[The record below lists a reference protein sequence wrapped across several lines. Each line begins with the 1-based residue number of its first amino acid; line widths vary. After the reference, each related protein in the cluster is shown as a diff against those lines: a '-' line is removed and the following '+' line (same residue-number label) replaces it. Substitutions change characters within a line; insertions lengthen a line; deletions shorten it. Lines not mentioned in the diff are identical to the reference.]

1 MAKRRVSGR
10 GRSRVALL
18 LLGFVLV
25 STVVIW
31 RRSAGIERA
40 RELRDLTRARGELL
54 AERARL
60 ERDIRDASS
69 RARLVPLAERRL
81 GMHLPADSEIVY
93 LVRPRDDRPSRPAN
107 AP

>member
-1 MAKRRVSGR
+1 MARRRVTGR
-10 GRSRVALL
+10 GRSVVALV

-31 RRSAGIERA
+31 RRTAGIQRA
-40 RELRDLTRARGELL
+40 RELRELERARVDLL

-93 LVRPRDDRPSRPAN
+93 LVRARDDHARRRVD

>member
-10 GRSRVALL
+10 GRSTVALL
-18 LLGFVLV
+18 LLAFVLV

-31 RRSAGIERA
+31 RRTAGIQRA
-40 RELRDLTRARGELL
+40 RELRDLERARGDLL

-81 GMHLPADSEIVY
+81 GMHLPSDSEIVY
-93 LVRPRDDRPSRPAN
+93 LVRPRDDRPRRTAD

>member
-1 MAKRRVSGR
+1 MAKRRVTGR
-10 GRSRVALL
+10 GRKVAALL

-40 RELRDLTRARGELL
+40 RVLRELERARVELL
-54 AERARL
+54 AEKARL

-81 GMHLPADSEIVY
+81 GMHVPHDSEIVH
-93 LVRPRDDRPSRPAN
+93 LERPRDGRASRTAD

>member
-10 GRSRVALL
+10 GRRTVALFL
-18 LLGFVLV
+18 VGFVVV
-25 STVVIW
+25 SSVVIW
-31 RRSAGIERA
+31 RRTAGIERA
-40 RELRDLTRARGELL
+40 RELRDLARERDELL

-93 LVRPRDDRPSRPAN
+93 LVRPRDDRSRPAN

>member
-10 GRSRVALL
+10 GRRTVALFL
-18 LLGFVLV
+18 VGFVVV
-25 STVVIW
+25 SSVVIW
-31 RRSAGIERA
+31 RRTAGIERA
-40 RELRDLTRARGELL
+40 RELRDLARERDELL

-93 LVRPRDDRPSRPAN
+93 LVRPRDDGSRPAH

>member
-10 GRSRVALL
+10 GRRTVALFL
-18 LLGFVLV
+18 VGFVVV
-25 STVVIW
+25 SSVVIW
-31 RRSAGIERA
+31 RRTAGIERA
-40 RELRDLTRARGELL
+40 RELRDLARERDELL

-93 LVRPRDDRPSRPAN
+93 LVRPRDDRSRPAH

>member
-10 GRSRVALL
+10 GRSVVALL

-31 RRSAGIERA
+31 RRTAGIERA
-40 RELRDLTRARGELL
+40 RELRELDRARVELL
-54 AERARL
+54 AEKARL

-81 GMHLPADSEIVY
+81 GMHVPLDNEIVY
-93 LVRPRDDRPSRPAN
+93 IQRPRDGRPRRTAD

>member
-10 GRSRVALL
+10 GRSVAALL
-18 LLGFVLV
+18 LLGFVLASV
-25 STVVIW
+25 VVIW
-31 RRSAGIERA
+31 RRSAGIEQARA
-40 RELRDLTRARGELL
+40 LRELERRRVELL

-69 RARLVPLAERRL
+69 RARLVPIAERRL
-81 GMHLPADSEIVY
+81 GMHVPLDHEIVH
-93 LVRPRDDRPSRPAN
+93 LPRPRDTRPPRPQD

>member
-31 RRSAGIERA
+31 RRTAGIQRS
-40 RELRDLTRARGELL
+40 RELRDLERARGDLL

-93 LVRPRDDRPSRPAN
+93 LVHPRDDRPRQPAH